1 MKIISWNVNGIRAA
15 YKKDL
20 PGFISKQ
27 KPDIFCLQETK
38 AHPDQVEPELRTFG
52 QYESAW
58 SSATK
63 KGYSG
68 TATFWN
74 SKASPKI
81 VSRGIDIPKYDSE
94 GRFVISDH
102 EKFKLFNIYFPN
114 GGSGDERHNFKQEF
128 LKDLLSYLEV
138 LLKKGERLIITG
150 DYNIAHAE
158 MDVHDPKRLSKESG
172 FLPEE
177 RAWLD
182 SFFALGFVDCFRHF
196 HKGEKDRYSWWSYR
210 EMARV
215 NNRGWRIDYFS
226 VSPNLVS
233 EMKNCDI
240 LDEQEGSDH
249 CPLILELDIK

>member
-20 PGFISKQ
+20 PRFIESTS
-27 KPDIFCLQETK
+27 PDIFCLQETK
-38 AHPDQVEPELRTFG
+38 AHPSQVEPELLKFG
-52 QYESAW
+52 YYESHW
-58 SSATK
+58 SSAIK

-68 TATFWN
+68 TATFWKKN
-74 SKASPKI
+74 AKP
-81 VSRGIDIPKYDSE
+81 VSAVTGIDIPRYDSE
-94 GRFVISDH
+94 GRFVITDH
-102 EKFKLFNIYFPN
+102 GKFKLFNIYFPN
-114 GGSGDERHNFKQEF
+114 GGSGEVRHNFKQEF
-128 LKDLLSYLEV
+128 LKDLAGYLEV
-138 LLKKGERLIITG
+138 LLKKGEKLIITG

-182 SFFALGFVDCFRHF
+182 SFFALGFVDCFRYF
-196 HKGEKDRYSWWSYR
+196 HKGEKERYSWWSYR

-226 VSPNLVS
+226 VSPNLVQHL
-233 EMKNCDI
+233 KNCDI
-240 LDEQEGSDH
+240 LDQQEGSDH
-249 CPLILELDIK
+249 CPLILELDI